1 MFCTDLKLQAQIS
14 NPFSGNL
21 GSIVNFQSQL
31 LETLM
36 CVCVCV
42 CSLRRIPALGVVKNW
57 KNSFRQTEVFHLQA
71 EIPEYMSAEEE
82 LKSPRE
88 ANQYNCLTYCN
99 SLLLDYPLCDRAQG
113 PQPELILLGAAH
125 EPESLSWAVHNLMLV
140 RKITQPQTLLRH
152 FPQP

>member
-31 LETLM
+31 LETLV

-42 CSLRRIPALGVVKNW
+42 CSLRRIPALGVAKNW

-71 EIPEYMSAEEE
+71 EIPEYI
-82 LKSPRE
+82 
-88 ANQYNCLTYCN
+88 C
-99 SLLLDYPLCDRAQG
+99 
-113 PQPELILLGAAH
+113 PQKR
-125 EPESLSWAVHNLMLV
+125 S
-140 RKITQPQTLLRH
+140 
-152 FPQP
+152 